1 MPGEDDLPIS
11 SVRGATPTDAAAP
24 TAASTAVDAAGADS
38 VDSVDSIT
46 AELAAG
52 RIDAI
57 EARSRLIE
65 CAVSEQLPAGASPE
79 LADAVRA
86 EVEAILADDPTL
98 DAMLGG

>member
-11 SVRGATPTDAAAP
+11 GVRGATPSDAASPAQP
-24 TAASTAVDAAGADS
+24 AAAVDAAATPDS
-38 VDSVDSIT
+38 VELVT

-52 RIDAI
+52 RIDAA
-57 EARSRLIE
+57 EARTRLIE
-65 CAVSEQLPAGASPE
+65 CAVSEQVPAGAPEE

-98 DAMLGG
+98 DALLGG